1 MPWNPDYYQTGL
13 AARAQRDAAQY
24 NLKLKKK
31 RRPGPKAASS
41 KPQAKRYKLNRY
53 TLDEDVYIEDKS
65 SKPQA
70 PSALK
75 KTQS

>member
-1 MPWNPDYYQTGL
+1 MPWNPDHYNNITWNTGL

-41 KPQAKRYKLNRY
+41 KRQAASPKNSHKNFFWPTIPTRRHEKD
-53 TLDEDVYIEDKS
+53 TIE
-65 SKPQA
+65 
-70 PSALK
+70 
-75 KTQS
+75 

>member
-1 MPWNPDYYQTGL
+1 MPWNPDYYKTGL
-13 AARAQRDAAQY
+13 ARAQRDAAQY

-31 RRPGPKAASS
+31 KAAGSA
-41 KPQAKRYKLNRY
+41 KPQAS
-53 TLDEDVYIEDKS
+53 S

-75 KTQS
+75 KTQSNGIK

>member
-1 MPWNPDYYQTGL
+1 MPWNPDYYKTGL

-41 KPQAKRYKLNRY
+41 KRQAKKD
-53 TLDEDVYIEDKS
+53 LDSYEIPDIK
-65 SKPQA
+65 
-70 PSALK
+70 
-75 KTQS
+75 